1 MQSRGV
7 HPSRPG
13 CYFASSFVEK
23 LYVTAMSPAKA
34 QPIAPAGVGARAT
47 PARVRALAQIL
58 TGFGSAATAEDMD
71 SDSRSASTSF
81 FMISPFF
88 SKYTRHLD
96 QFFQAVFE
104 GSPAPR
110 PAERR
115 SFDEEPKVYSAQ
127 HTPPPIPGQKLERT
141 RSSPGPNCR
150 PDGPGTRMSQSC
162 CVATSSR
169 PGRFRRPSS
178 IFFFA
183 TCRSLVHNLGASD
196 WLAFLFSL

>member
-1 MQSRGV
+1 MQSRGF

-58 TGFGSAATAEDMD
+58 IGFGSAASAEDMD

-88 SKYTRHLD
+88 SKSKYTRHLD

-115 SFDEEPKVYSAQ
+115 SFGEE
-127 HTPPPIPGQKLERT
+127 
-141 RSSPGPNCR
+141 RS
-150 PDGPGTRMSQSC
+150 
-162 CVATSSR
+162 
-169 PGRFRRPSS
+169 
-178 IFFFA
+178 
-183 TCRSLVHNLGASD
+183 
-196 WLAFLFSL
+196 